1 VGGIVV
7 YILTYSAVSGP
18 CLLLENP
25 IMLFAEGQKNYLQN
39 KISISITNFNFH
51 ELHPEVLRND
61 I

>member
-1 VGGIVV
+1 MV

-18 CLLLENP
+18 CLLLDNP
-25 IMLFAEGQKNYLQN
+25 NMLFAEGHKNYLQS
-39 KISISITNFNFH
+39 KILISIINFNFH